1 MGTEDLDCEMELKQM
16 RVSPR
21 NVARLCSF
29 AVRGDSVP
37 NCPSLDTFSP
47 SFWTTFLT
55 ASLNPPLFYTFYFTC
70 TPNSAADRSAP
81 ACGGLSETFVNVSAR
96 NEAMFHT
103 K

>member
-1 MGTEDLDCEMELKQM
+1 MGTEDLDCEMELNQM

-29 AVRGDSVP
+29 AVRGDSVFLTVLP
-37 NCPSLDTFSP
+37 
-47 SFWTTFLT
+47 WTHFLPPFGPFLT
-55 ASLNPPLFYTFYFTC
+55 ASLNPPLFYTFYFTS
-70 TPNSAADRSAP
+70 TQSSAADRSASV
-81 ACGGLSETFVNVSAR
+81 CSLSETFVNVSAR